1 MPVVEHSHHLPTRRR
16 PLHRLTIIIWLPR
29 PLTSLSSAQNYSIP
43 PVPRWITS
51 FSVSADASA
60 RAGNAVFMRKQAASW
75 LICTNCPHAGC
86 PNRRCTGGVKRRA
99 GADEKPAAEAVIQLL
114 FFWKTGRICTRS
126 QTDLQ
131 MRRRYSH
138 IKQPNWYYAGAQE
151 SILFLKKILL
161 VWDVRASVEGTRRNL
176 VSVCWCAGHGVFVKG
191 QRVPAQTS
199 AGLSDNRGAG
209 LMVLHPSP
217 SAWLPD
223 WAHQIV
229 TGSAWQFTN
238 VPAAVSPAGQI
249 SQTKTAP

>member
-1 MPVVEHSHHLPTRRR
+1 MPVVEHNHHLPTRRR
-16 PLHRLTIIIWLPR
+16 PLHRLTVIIWLPR

-60 RAGNAVFMRKQAASW
+60 RAGNVVFMRKQAASW
-75 LICTNCPHAGC
+75 LICTNCPHVGC

-114 FFWKTGRICTRS
+114 FFWKTGRSCTRS

-151 SILFLKKILL
+151 SILFLKKSFLCEMWELRLRGRGEI
-161 VWDVRASVEGTRRNL
+161 
-176 VSVCWCAGHGVFVKG
+176 WCLCVGVQDGVFVKG

-217 SAWLPD
+217 PAWLPD
-223 WAHQIV
+223 WAHQTV

-238 VPAAVSPAGQI
+238 VTAAVSPAGQI